1 MTTITS
7 TPTLSLIDISA
18 SEQTQPEQKP
28 PFFGRPWKMRL
39 LPILLGS
46 LVILLLLQFFIAY
59 IPTRQPA
66 PITCTGLMGAADY
79 TQAVGL
85 QTPEQSMSAIQM
97 VNNLDGGAP
106 AALVQVT
113 NNGSQPTLDV
123 YIFGCIMQAR
133 QPRLIR
139 LLAEQGLAQGTIE
152 LTPENTL
159 ITARL
164 DNKLP
169 PSAVAF
175 LQPLQ
180 ENVYEEYS
188 WQANHFA
195 QVPFAGFY
203 PVASQT
209 EAEAL
214 QNGFNEGE
222 KNVLW
227 NDPVATALQMSKDLL
242 QWSNATQ
249 SHLVSQTE
257 TEALVELTA
266 QNPQIILDVTLKR
279 LIQPDKNG
287 LWFVTDARSP
297 GILLTQSGTLN
308 QPFQPSVTS
317 PIIFSGANV
326 LVDGHT
332 TATLFDH
339 TLTPIEQTTGIP
351 LDVRPD
357 GTYTGSIPYANLIS
371 GQQGVLCVQ
380 SLPLPQ
386 NDQKEAGQIVITGV
400 LLN

>member
-7 TPTLSLIDISA
+7 TPALSFPEVST
-18 SEQTQPEQKP
+18 SENTQPEQNP
-28 PFFGRPWKMRL
+28 PFFRRPWKIRL
-39 LPILLGS
+39 LLLLLGS
-46 LVILLLLQFFIAY
+46 LVVLLLFQFFIAY
-59 IPTRQPA
+59 MPAQQPA
-66 PITCTGLMGAADY
+66 PTTCAGLMGTADY

-85 QTPEQSMSAIQM
+85 QTPNQSMSAIQM
-97 VNNLDGGAP
+97 VNDLDGGAP

-113 NNGSQPTLDV
+113 NNNPLPTLDV
-123 YIFGCIMQAR
+123 YIFSCLMQAH
-133 QPRLIR
+133 QPRLTRIF
-139 LLAEQGLAQGTIE
+139 AEQGLVQGTIE
-152 LTPENTL
+152 LTPEHTL

-180 ENVYEEYS
+180 ENVYQEYS
-188 WQANHFA
+188 WQENHFT

-209 EAEAL
+209 EASLL
-214 QNGFNEGE
+214 QKSFNEGE
-222 KNVLW
+222 KNIIW

-242 QWSNATQ
+242 QWSNNTQ
-249 SHLVSQTE
+249 ARLVSQTE
-257 TEALVELTA
+257 TGALVELTA
-266 QNPQIILDVTLKR
+266 ENPHIVLNVTLKR
-279 LIQPDKNG
+279 LIQPDNSG

-308 QPFQPSVTS
+308 QPFQMSVTS
-317 PIIFSGANV
+317 PITFSGANV
-326 LVDGHT
+326 LIDGHT

-339 TLTPIEQTTGIP
+339 TLAPIEQTTGIP

-357 GTYTGSIPYANLIS
+357 GTYTGAIPYANLIS
-371 GQQGVLCVQ
+371 GQQGVLCIQ

-386 NDQKEAGQIVITGV
+386 NDQKEAGQIVLTGV